1 MSSFLYSL
9 GRRAFAARK
18 TVVVLW
24 LLLLALTGGAGL
36 AFNNGLDNNVTIP
49 GTESQ
54 SALDRLSV
62 TFPQVS
68 GASAQ
73 VTAVAP
79 QGMDAHDPSVAGPVH
94 DAVNQL
100 KQNPQVAAAMS
111 PYEKGMGGMVA
122 PNGSAGL
129 ITVQFKAPIPLV
141 DQASKDQLAQV
152 TQTLQQH
159 LPPGSQAT
167 YGGQLFSQ
175 KIPGLS
181 ITEGLG
187 LVIAVVVLTITLGS
201 FLAAGMPLAVALTG
215 VGISSALIFLASA
228 FTSVTATAPLLALM
242 LGLAVG
248 IDYAL
253 FIISRHQQELAEGQQ
268 PHEAAARSVATAGSA
283 VIFAG
288 LTVMIALLGLS
299 VVGIPFLT
307 MMGVAA
313 TAAVG
318 VAVLVSV
325 TLVPAMLG
333 FAGRRL
339 IPKKRRGKRSTQ
351 RPGLGDRFF
360 GRWVRAAT
368 RFPLATV
375 VAVVAVLGVLTV
387 PAAGL
392 RLALPDAGGLPHND
406 PARVNYDTIS
416 EEFGAGFNGPLIVTG
431 SIVTSNDPLGLMNGL
446 KDEVSHLDG
455 VAAVP
460 MATPNPTADTGI
472 MQVIPK
478 GSPDSEQTQHLVQ
491 EIRSLHGHFQQK
503 YGVDLKVTGATA
515 VGVDVSQKLGSALLP
530 FGIVVVGLSLILL
543 TMVFR
548 SVLVPLKAA
557 LGYLLSIGSSLGI
570 VTLVFQNGYL
580 ADWFNLSHVG
590 PVISFMPVVLMGIL
604 FGLAMDYEVFLVS
617 RMREEYVRT
626 GDAHGSVRT
635 GFVSS
640 SKVVAAAAVIML
652 SVFAAFVPEGDANL
666 KPIAFGL
673 AVGVFI
679 DAFVVRMTL
688 VPAVLAMLGDRAWWM
703 PRWLAKSLPAMDIE
717 GEGLQH
723 EIELADWGG
732 NQQIV
737 AEGLHLNDPDT
748 GEPLYRDVTL
758 AVPTGTTHIVRG
770 SKESEVTALLL
781 TLAGRLKPDAGRIKV
796 CGFALPTRAAS
807 VRSRVA
813 YVSDPGSLQGILRE
827 QPEVLVLDGVH
838 RLAEADR
845 ERVRKRI
852 AEHRREHS
860 LTVVAGTTG
869 RDDEVLP
876 PVQGNTD
883 LRDSS
888 GDGRLTGATR

>member
-9 GRRAFAARK
+9 GRRAFAARR
-18 TVVVLW
+18 TVVALW
-24 LLLLALTGGAGL
+24 LLLLALTGGGAL
-36 AFNNGLDNNVTIP
+36 AFNSGLDNNVTIP

-54 SALDRLSV
+54 NALDRLSV

-73 VTAVAP
+73 VVAVAP
-79 QGMDAHDPSVAGPVH
+79 PGVDANDPAVAGPVNE
-94 DAVNQL
+94 AVTQL
-100 KQNPQVAAAMS
+100 KGMPQVSAAMS
-111 PYEKGMGGMVA
+111 PYEKTTGGMTA

-129 ITVQFKAPIPLV
+129 IMVQFKVPNTLV
-141 DQASKDQLAQV
+141 SQQSKDQMAQV
-152 TQTLQQH
+152 SHTLQQH

-175 KIPGLS
+175 KIPGVS
-181 ITEGLG
+181 ITEALG
-187 LVIAVVVLTITLGS
+187 LVIAVAVLAITLGS

-215 VGISSALIFLASA
+215 VGISTALIFLASA
-228 FTSVTATAPLLALM
+228 FQPITATSPLLALM

-253 FIISRHQQELAEGQQ
+253 FIVSRHQQELGEGRTPQ
-268 PHEAAARSVATAGSA
+268 EAAARSVATAGSA

-288 LTVMIALLGLS
+288 LTVMIALLGLG

-307 MMGVAA
+307 TMGIAA

-325 TLVPAMLG
+325 TFVPALLG
-333 FAGRRL
+333 FAGHRLAPRGRR
-339 IPKKRRGKRSTQ
+339 RKRSAHK
-351 RPGLGDRFF
+351 PGIGDRFF
-360 GRWVRAAT
+360 GGWVRAAT
-368 RFPLATV
+368 RFPAATV
-375 VAVVAVLGVLTV
+375 VGVIALLGVLSV

-392 RLALPDAGGLPHND
+392 QLSLPDAGGLPKDD

-416 EEFGAGFNGPLIVTG
+416 EHFGPGFNGPLIVTG

-446 KDEVSHLDG
+446 KDEISHLDG

-460 MATPNPTADTGI
+460 MSTPNPTADTGI
-472 MQVIPK
+472 LQVIPE
-478 GSPDSEQTQHLVQ
+478 GAGDSEQTKNLVQ
-491 EIRSLHGHFQQK
+491 EIRARHDHFQQK

-515 VGVDVSQKLGSALLP
+515 VGVDVSAKLGSALLP
-530 FGIVVVGLSLILL
+530 FGLVVVGLSLVLL

-548 SVLVPLKAA
+548 SVTVPLKAA
-557 LGYLLSIGSSLGI
+557 LGYLLSIGSSLG
-570 VTLVFQNGYL
+570 VVALVFQDGYL
-580 ADWFNLSHVG
+580 ADLLNLSHVG

-626 GDAHGSVRT
+626 GDARGSVHT

-640 SKVVAAAAVIML
+640 SKVVTAAAVIML

-679 DAFVVRMTL
+679 DAFLVRMTL
-688 VPAVLAMLGDRAWWM
+688 VPAALALLGDRAWWM
-703 PRWLAKSLPAMDIE
+703 PRWLAKVLPALDVE
-717 GEGLQH
+717 GEGLQQ

-732 NQQIV
+732 RAQV
-737 AEGLHLNDPDT
+737 VGEGLRLDDPET
-748 GEPLYRDVTL
+748 GDPLYRDVSL
-758 AVPTGTTHIVRG
+758 AVPTGTTHVVRG
-770 SKESEVTALLL
+770 EREQAVTALLL
-781 TLAGRLKPDAGRIKV
+781 TLAGRLKPDAGRLKV
-796 CGFALPTRAAS
+796 CGLVLPTRASS

-813 YVSDPGSLQGILRE
+813 YVSEPESVHDVLRE
-827 QPEVLVLDGVH
+827 RPEVLVLDGMH
-838 RLAEADR
+838 HLAEADR
-845 ERVRKRI
+845 EPVRRRI

-869 RDDEVLP
+869 PDDEVLP
-876 PVQGNTD
+876 PVQGGTD
-883 LRDSS
+883 LRDSPET
-888 GDGRLTGATR
+888 GRLTGATR